1 MNTYGVTGPAIL
13 RRACQDRIT
22 AELTLTLTPP
32 ADACGSFT
40 YHRLYGREDASSSW
54 RLLKQVNT
62 LNINTINTTLSSKK
76 KWEVYIVTSFACNGK
91 DTFSSNHLFID
102 DIAPKQ
108 FEPDSVSID
117 LAPNA

>member
-32 ADACGSFT
+32 ADACGSFV

-62 LNINTINTTLSSKK
+62 LNTSIINTTLSSKK
-76 KWEVYIVTSFACNGK
+76 KVGGIHSDFFCV
-91 DTFSSNHLFID
+91 
-102 DIAPKQ
+102 
-108 FEPDSVSID
+108 
-117 LAPNA
+117 